1 MMMMIGV
8 ASVQGLIDLV
18 VAGISLMICL
28 GIFAFIASILCSAAF
43 FHHAKELAPLIPT
56 PSRPPPKCHSC
67 HHCTMTVANTKT
79 DEVASPISL
88 PRLFVSFSTTTTTTV
103 AAPQLIV
110 HVLCLCIV
118 IWKRKGKLLEEV
130 ELLMLRNCL
139 TWAIL
144 WCSGKGFRLST
155 VNEKLLVLRA
165 ANSSKNSKNKDR
177 IQLTTPRSPFQVTSY
192 ALLCQ

>member
-67 HHCTMTVANTKT
+67 HHCTMTVAKTKT

-88 PRLFVSFSTTTTTTV
+88 PLLFVSFSTTTTVAGHPKHPSSFNCDHPQSTTTNRACALLV
-103 AAPQLIV
+103 YCNLEK
-110 HVLCLCIV
+110 
-118 IWKRKGKLLEEV
+118 KRKIIGREAFGLE
-130 ELLMLRNCL
+130 
-139 TWAIL
+139 
-144 WCSGKGFRLST
+144 
-155 VNEKLLVLRA
+155 
-165 ANSSKNSKNKDR
+165 SSQFKQNSKNKDR